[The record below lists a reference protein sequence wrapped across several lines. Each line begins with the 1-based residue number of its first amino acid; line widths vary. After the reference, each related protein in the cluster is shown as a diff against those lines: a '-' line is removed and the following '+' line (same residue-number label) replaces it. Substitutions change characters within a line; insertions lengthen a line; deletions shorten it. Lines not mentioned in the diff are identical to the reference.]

1 MVTYAHTLENAAPD
15 AWQTLE
21 DHSEKVAVQAAFF
34 SKSFGASE
42 WGRAIGLL
50 HDIGKHSSEFQ
61 RRLTGEDKRAADHK
75 GAGARLFEDLQSG
88 FGRIGA
94 YCVAGHHSGLPD
106 FYGTKNGRSL
116 GAIVSEAK
124 PLPAGV
130 ANPLDGMPEPE
141 FPFVLR
147 HPFQV
152 SFFARMLFSALV
164 DADYL
169 DTEAFMDAEKNSW
182 RLAGPPLEELAA
194 ALNRRLAAFD
204 KPGRINGLRA
214 EILAHC
220 RGKAGLD
227 PGLFTLTVPTGGGKT
242 LTSMAFALDHALRHG
257 KRRIVYVVPYT
268 SIIEQNA
275 QVFGEIFP
283 PHSVI
288 EHHSTFDARL
298 RFREDG
304 GDASPAARRHRLA
317 CENWDSPVV
326 VTTNVQFFESLF
338 AAKPSRCRKLH
349 NLADSVIILDE
360 AQMLPVEFM
369 NPCLRALE
377 ELADHYGS
385 SVVLCTATQPALRRE
400 DFVCG
405 LAGLGDHR
413 ELAPDPQLMH
423 QAFRRTELH
432 DLGDKSLQ
440 DVADMV
446 RERNQVLCIV
456 NTRSRAAELFELVR
470 DEPGARHLSAVMCPA
485 HRSGRLAE
493 IRRMLADGQ
502 PCRVVSTQLVEAG
515 VDVSFPEVIREIA
528 GLDSITQAAGRCNR
542 EGEREALAPVSV
554 FNPVEGLP
562 RVFNGPARHT
572 ESVLRSGKDP
582 FSPEAITQ
590 FFKLHYWLKQD
601 VLDKRQILD
610 DLSDV
615 NGEWSFREAASK
627 FRLIDNPMVPII
639 IPYNARAAELAD
651 SLRYVEHHGGIL
663 RKLQQ
668 YTVQIYEKQFV
679 ALDRAGAVEMIA
691 DAYAVLCRM
700 EYYDEMLGLTLPGAL
715 NPEDFLA

>member
-1 MVTYAHTLENAAPD
+1 MTTYAHTLENAEPD

-21 DHSEKVAVQAAFF
+21 EHSEKVADLAACF
-34 SKSFGASE
+34 SEPFKASA
-42 WGRAIGLL
+42 WGRAVGLL
-50 HDIGKHSSEFQ
+50 HDIGKHSPEFQ
-61 RRLTGEDKRAADHK
+61 KRLTGENGKAADHK

-88 FGRIGA
+88 FGRVGA
-94 YCVAGHHSGLPD
+94 YCIAGHHRGLPD
-106 FYGTKNGRSL
+106 FYGTKNGKSL
-116 GAIVSEAK
+116 GAILSHAK
-124 PLPAGV
+124 PLPEGV
-130 ANPLDGMPEPE
+130 ANPLEGMPEPE
-141 FPFVLR
+141 FPFALR

-152 SFFARMLFSALV
+152 SFFTRMLFSALV
-164 DADYL
+164 DADFL
-169 DTEAFMDAEKNSW
+169 DTEAFMEAEKGSW
-182 RLAGPPLEELAA
+182 RIVGPSLEELGA
-194 ALNRRLAAFD
+194 ALDRKLAAFD

-214 EILAHC
+214 EILTHC
-220 RGKAGLD
+220 RSRAALE

-242 LTSMAFALDHALRHG
+242 LSSMAFALDHARRHG

-275 QVFGEIFP
+275 QVFREIFP
-283 PHSVI
+283 LHSVI

-298 RFREDG
+298 HFLEDG
-304 GDASPAARRHRLA
+304 GDESPAARRHRLA

-349 NLADSVIILDE
+349 NLADAVIILDE

-377 ELADHYGS
+377 ELAAHYGA
-385 SVVLCTATQPALRRE
+385 SVVLCTATQPALRKE
-400 DFVCG
+400 DFACG
-405 LAGLGDHR
+405 LEGLGDHR
-413 ELAPDPQLMH
+413 ELAPDPQRMH
-423 QAFRRTELH
+423 EAFRRTELH
-432 DLGDKSLQ
+432 DCGDKSLQ

-446 RERNQVLCIV
+446 RERDQVLCIV
-456 NTRSRAAELFELVR
+456 NTRARAAELFGLVR
-470 DEPGARHLSAVMCPA
+470 GEPGARHLSAVMCPA
-485 HRSGRLAE
+485 HRSESLAA
-493 IRRMLADGQ
+493 IRRMLSAGQ

-542 EGEREALAPVSV
+542 EGEHEALAPVSI

-590 FFKLHYWLKQD
+590 FFKLHYWLQKD
-601 VLDKRQILD
+601 VLDKKRILD
-610 DLSDV
+610 DLSDG
-615 NGEWSFREAASK
+615 NGQWSFREAAKK
-627 FRLIDNPMVPII
+627 FRLIESPMVPII
-639 IPYNARAAELAD
+639 IPFNARAAELVNA
-651 SLRYVEHHGGIL
+651 LRFAEHHGGIL

-668 YTVQIYEKQFV
+668 YTVQVYEQQFA
-679 ALDRAGAVEMIA
+679 ALDGAGAVEWVA
-691 DAYAVLCRM
+691 EAYAVLCRM
-700 EYYDEMLGLTLPGAL
+700 EYYDEMLGLTLPG
-715 NPEDFLA
+715 